1 MVKPATLARPFWVLL
16 VIFAVIRLVAGARGV
31 PYENPRIAS
40 VSVVVLTFVAA
51 ALTAALARGLAGL
64 SLKDAAKTGALIGFY
79 TQVVIFILTGISI
92 LMGVQT
98 YFNDARAINDALIGK
113 PITFASAM
121 PFRAFALIIG
131 PVGAAIAGSIGWL
144 IGGTMTM
151 GKK

>member
-1 MVKPATLARPFWVLL
+1 MVKPSTLARPFWVLL

-79 TQVVIFILTGISI
+79 TQVVIFVLTAISI
-92 LMGVQT
+92 GAGIQT
-98 YFNDARAINDALIGK
+98 YFNDARAINDVLIGK

-121 PFRAFALIIG
+121 PFRAGALIIG
-131 PVGAAIAGSIGWL
+131 PIGAAIAGAIGWL